1 MSCHQRGGQPEG
13 ARGGTLV
20 PPRLNAWVEE
30 GV

>member
-1 MSCHQRGGQPEG
+1 MSSLLGDAKVEG

-20 PPRLNAWVEE
+20 PPRHNAWVEE

>member
-1 MSCHQRGGQPEG
+1 MSHVDGSGGLVG
-13 ARGGTLV
+13 AGGAPVV

>member
-1 MSCHQRGGQPEG
+1 MSHVYGSGRKEG

>member
-1 MSCHQRGGQPEG
+1 MSALGGFAKVEG
-13 ARGGTLV
+13 GRGGTLV

>member
-1 MSCHQRGGQPEG
+1 MSCHQRVGQTEG

>member
-1 MSCHQRGGQPEG
+1 MSGNQRPGQKEG

-20 PPRLNAWVEE
+20 PPRLKVWVEE

>member
-1 MSCHQRGGQPEG
+1 MSRSQGLVKEG

-20 PPRLNAWVEE
+20 PTRRNAWVEE